1 MPPKSLSKTEVQC
14 NLCNKKFSHY
24 SSSTTSNLLYHVRSC
39 HSIQYAL
46 EADKN
51 KRPGISNTE
60 ARNDFK
66 PETGSGEITGA
77 APVIASP
84 NLSLSTATQPTIV
97 KTLQRAEPY
106 KPNSIRKKLLDDLVL
121 NFVTQDLQPLSVVED
136 RGFRKLVNGL
146 DPKYVMVSRKHLSSS
161 LLPSKYN
168 DEKANLMVDLNKCD
182 YVSITTDQWTSRA
195 NDGYTTFTAHYMD
208 DWEMKSAVLSTR
220 CERKRHTAV
229 NLSQEMIR
237 CLEEFRLI
245 EKVTAIVTDNAA
257 NITSAASSVVE
268 DTRLGV
274 QYHLGCFAHTLN
286 LVVRH
291 SLNNDE
297 QASSVVKRVK
307 DIVTFFNQST
317 LVTNNM
323 RELQGSTFKN
333 LKQDVETRWNS
344 TYEMLESYKK

>member
-1 MPPKSLSKTEVQC
+1 M
-14 NLCNKKFSHY
+14 
-24 SSSTTSNLLYHVRSC
+24 
-39 HSIQYAL
+39 
-46 EADKN
+46 
-51 KRPGISNTE
+51 SNTE

-97 KTLQRAEPY
+97 KTLQRAESY

-257 NITSAASSVVE
+257 NITSAASSVV
-268 DTRLGV
+268 
-274 QYHLGCFAHTLN
+274 
-286 LVVRH
+286 
-291 SLNNDE
+291 
-297 QASSVVKRVK
+297 
-307 DIVTFFNQST
+307 
-317 LVTNNM
+317 
-323 RELQGSTFKN
+323 
-333 LKQDVETRWNS
+333 
-344 TYEMLESYKK
+344 